1 MDREAAG
8 PAVSASN
15 PSGELLLL
23 SGTANPELS
32 ARIAG
37 EIGMTLAEM
46 EITRFADGE
55 FDVKIRE
62 SVRGHDVF
70 LVQPTCHPV
79 NDNLIELFIVLD
91 ALRRASASR
100 INAVIP
106 YYGYQRKEKKTQAR
120 DPISAKLMANII
132 ELAGANRVICVDLH
146 AEAIQGFFDIPVDA
160 LIATKILARR
170 VRERHRHDVVV
181 VAPDSGGVD
190 RARKLARILD
200 APIAIIDKRRPRDD
214 TVEIVSV
221 IGDVAGAE
229 CVIVDDLIS
238 TGGTLA
244 SAAVALRANGA
255 IAVDIVATHGVL
267 SDGAMAR
274 LHEAPVDE
282 ICITDTVPL
291 HDGARSFDDHPK
303 LRVLSVAPLIAEA
316 IVRVHEGRSVSE
328 LFR

>member
-1 MDREAAG
+1 
-8 PAVSASN
+8 VSDPN
-15 PSGELLLL
+15 PYGELLLL
-23 SGTANPELS
+23 SGSGNPELS
-32 ARIAG
+32 ERIAR
-37 EIGMTLAEM
+37 EIGMTLAGLEV
-46 EITRFADGE
+46 TRFADGE
-55 FDVKIRE
+55 FDVKIGE

-70 LVQPTCHPV
+70 VVQPTCHPV

-100 INAVIP
+100 ITAVIP
-106 YYGYQRKEKKTQAR
+106 YYGYQRKEKKTQPR

-170 VRERHRHDVVV
+170 VRERHGHDVVV

-190 RARKLARILD
+190 RARKLARILN
-200 APIAIIDKRRPRDD
+200 APIAVIDKRRPRDD
-214 TVEIVSV
+214 TVEIVNV
-221 IGDVAGAE
+221 IGDVKGAE
-229 CVIVDDLIS
+229 CVIIDDLIS

-255 IAVDIVATHGVL
+255 MAVDIVATHGVL
-267 SDGAMAR
+267 SDGAIAR

-282 ICITDTVPL
+282 ICITDTIPY
-291 HDGARSFDDHPK
+291 HSGSHSFDDAPK
-303 LRVLSVAPLIAEA
+303 LRILSVAPLIAEA